1 MATST
6 GDWVEAG
13 PFRAHLRHLMAVGG
27 LSADEVAAV
36 AGLPPRNVHHLL
48 NGRSGRW
55 QRRISPGTAARLL
68 EVSTSDVASLRW
80 CLTPVEPAR
89 EACAQLRAAG
99 WVDEEVAARARLSLA
114 ELAALGHEARCSRL
128 LTVRLVSLARGLPD
142 AWRWEDELDD
152 AA

>member
-13 PFRAHLRHLMAVGG
+13 PFRAHLRHLVAVGG
-27 LSADEVAAV
+27 LSADEAATV
-36 AGLPPRNVHHLL
+36 VGLPPRIVQHLL
-48 NGRSGRW
+48 HGRSGRW
-55 QRRISPGTAARLL
+55 QRRISPGTASRLL

-80 CLTPVEPAR
+80 RLTPAEPAR
-89 EACAQLRAAG
+89 EACARLRAVG
-99 WVDEEVAARARLSLA
+99 WTDEEVATRARLPLA
-114 ELAALGHEARCSRL
+114 EVTALSHAARCSRL

-142 AWRWEDELDD
+142 AWWQEDEFDY